1 MTNDAMEREGW
12 VVFMHKMVKEFYDG
26 ISVDVE
32 RVYTEQEA
40 SDRDCCLLKGV
51 FVDINIVCF

>member
-1 MTNDAMEREGW
+1 MTNNAMEGEGW
-12 VVFMHKMVKEFYDG
+12 VVFVRKMVKEFYDG
-26 ISVDVE
+26 IAVDVK
-32 RVYTEQEA
+32 RVDAKQEA

>member
-12 VVFMHKMVKEFYDG
+12 VVFVRKMVKEFYDG

-32 RVYTEQEA
+32 RVYAEQEA
-40 SDRDCCLLKGV
+40 SDRDCRLLKGV